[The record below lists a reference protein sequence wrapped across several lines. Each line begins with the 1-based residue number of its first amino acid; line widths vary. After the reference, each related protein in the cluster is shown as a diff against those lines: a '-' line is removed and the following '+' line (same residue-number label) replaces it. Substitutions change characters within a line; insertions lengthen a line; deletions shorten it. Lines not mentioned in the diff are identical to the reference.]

1 MLCLYTYAGCGWF
14 LWRTAQFVF
23 GFYINCTGGGQV
35 QQHAQTQSFLLQ
47 ENTRCPSILPAPIC
61 VLRVTNVHVLP
72 LPIPPCM
79 MQATPAD
86 VALITAAAFIAN
98 VFESYLGASLQG
110 KVEWLN
116 NDIVNV
122 LQISVAAALAVLGK
136 YYL

>member
-1 MLCLYTYAGCGWF
+1 MD
-14 LWRTAQFVF
+14 FV
-23 GFYINCTGGGQV
+23 
-35 QQHAQTQSFLLQ
+35 
-47 ENTRCPSILPAPIC
+47 C
-61 VLRVTNVHVLP
+61 VLPRP
-72 LPIPPCM
+72 L
-79 MQATPAD
+79 QATPAD
-86 VALITAAAFIAN
+86 VVLITAAAFIAN